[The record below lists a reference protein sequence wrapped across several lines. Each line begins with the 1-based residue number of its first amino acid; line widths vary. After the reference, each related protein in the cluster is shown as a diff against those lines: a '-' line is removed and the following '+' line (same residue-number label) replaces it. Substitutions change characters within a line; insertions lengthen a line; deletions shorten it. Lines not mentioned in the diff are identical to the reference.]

1 MKRSFFA
8 TQLQRL
14 AKAGVMSGLAAALL
28 QVPASAANLTW
39 TVNNASFGH
48 TSGTLSGTFDYDA
61 DTQTLG
67 NFNLV
72 TTVTEAGQPSGFT
85 YVTGDTAFAITNSS
99 LDFLTPNGTN
109 SAFLLLDFAT
119 SLSDSG
125 GTVNLD
131 LAGSEESSIFS
142 SSGYLRGFTSGTV
155 SATGATPEPGT
166 MALTIGSLGAVISL
180 VRRRRS

>member
-1 MKRSFFA
+1 MRSFFPIKA
-8 TQLQRL
+8 LQAIVL
-14 AKAGVMSGLAAALL
+14 AGLATAICQIPAA
-28 QVPASAANLTW
+28 AANLTW
-39 TVNNASFGH
+39 TVNDAAFGH

-99 LDFLTPNGTN
+99 LDFLTPNGAN

-119 SLSDSG
+119 SLTDAG

-131 LAGSEESSIFS
+131 LSGSEESSTFS

-155 SATGATPEPGT
+155 SANGVTPEPGT
-166 MALTIGSLGAVISL
+166 MALTFGSLAAVVSL
-180 VRRRRS
+180 VRRRGL

>member
-1 MKRSFFA
+1 MRSIFPKA
-8 TQLQRL
+8 LRTVAL
-14 AKAGVMSGLAAALL
+14 AGLAAALC
-28 QVPASAANLTW
+28 QIPATAANLTW

-48 TSGTLSGTFDYDA
+48 TSGTLSGTFDYNA
-61 DTQTLG
+61 DTQTIG

-99 LDFLTPNGTN
+99 LDFLTPSGVN

-119 SLSDSG
+119 SLTDAG

-131 LAGSEESSIFS
+131 LGGSEESSTFS

-155 SATGATPEPGT
+155 SAVGTAPEPGT
-166 MALTIGSLGAVISL
+166 LALTFGSLGVVLSL
-180 VRRRRS
+180 VRRRRA